1 MRTLYIDCSSL
12 IEHVELNTGIQ
23 RVVRQAVRH
32 LQTIAPEHGY
42 KAQPVVISHGR
53 FMAITEDQLYPK
65 AKTPVYEPA
74 EEEEPA
80 LEQSSHADDTGLQ
93 QYAAAPEGLKRKTLA
108 YLYGVYN
115 GLQALLL
122 GLAGNTEA
130 ARNFIFAPRQRF
142 GLNWLVY
149 NSLVAPLKAANS
161 LLTRPQKQAVAA
173 APSAQSDD
181 SQDNLETANQDA
193 AAASAEPA
201 AKEPKGQDPF
211 SLVKEGDILL
221 LLDSSWH
228 NNIWPSVESIRDN
241 GAKVVAVIYDLIPI
255 THPQFCDAHLVK
267 VFNSW
272 FKDSVGMVD
281 GFVAISDTVRQD
293 VEQFLQQQKPDAFTP
308 EQFDYFWL
316 GTDFKHSDT
325 EEEVRGAIPQH
336 MMERPT
342 YLIVST
348 IEPRKN
354 HKTVLNAFEQ
364 LWQQGR
370 EVNLAFVGKP
380 GWKVEKLLT
389 RIRRHPENG
398 KRLFHWQNLS
408 DAELQYCY
416 ENARMLIFPSYAEGF
431 GLPIIESLGHGLP
444 VMASDIPIHREVG
457 GERVAYFPVEDEQ
470 ALAQMVANFE
480 DNGIPDALRVPEDF
494 NWLNWQQAT
503 QQLMDK
509 VEKLAK

>member
-53 FMAITEDQLYPK
+53 FLSITEDQLYPK
-65 AKTPVYEPA
+65 AKAPVYESA
-74 EEEEPA
+74 EQEDEEPDTQK
-80 LEQSSHADDTGLQ
+80 EQDNGLQ
-93 QYAAAPEGLKRKTLA
+93 AYAAAPESLKRKVLA
-108 YLYGVYN
+108 YLYGVYS
-115 GLQALLL
+115 GSQAFLL
-122 GLAGNTEA
+122 GLAGNTDA

-149 NSLVAPLKAANS
+149 NSVVAPVKAVRS
-161 LLTRPQKQAVAA
+161 LLTRPQSDAIATKVHSH
-173 APSAQSDD
+173 SADTSDQSV
-181 SQDNLETANQDA
+181 
-193 AAASAEPA
+193 EPA
-201 AKEPKGQDPF
+201 EDSSVEKEHTGNDSF
-211 SLVKEGDILL
+211 SVVNDGDILL

-293 VEQFLQQQKPDAFTP
+293 VQQFLQQQKSDAFTP

-316 GTDFKHSDT
+316 GTDFKYTESD
-325 EEEVRGAIPQH
+325 EEVRGAITQH
-336 MMERPT
+336 LMERPT

-416 ENARMLIFPSYAEGF
+416 ENAHMLIFPSYAEGF

>member
-53 FMAITEDQLYPK
+53 FLAITEDQLYPSSK
-65 AKTPVYEPA
+65 APVYEVV
-74 EEEEPA
+74 EEEELASEPA
-80 LEQSSHADDTGLQ
+80 CQESENGLQ
-93 QYAAAPEGLKRKTLA
+93 QYAAAPEGIKRRTLA
-108 YLYGVYN
+108 YFYGVYN

-122 GLAGNTEA
+122 GLAGNTDA

-149 NSLVAPLKAANS
+149 NSLVAPVKAVNS
-161 LLTRPQKQAVAA
+161 LLTRPQKQAIAA
-173 APSAQSDD
+173 APASQNNDSQESDD
-181 SQDNLETANQDA
+181 TTEPCIEPDTKESNSHTPFNLVN
-193 AAASAEPA
+193 
-201 AKEPKGQDPF
+201 
-211 SLVKEGDILL
+211 EGDILL

-228 NNIWPSVESIRDN
+228 NNIWPSVEAIRDH

-255 THPQFCDAHLVK
+255 THPQFCDAQLVK

-272 FKDSVGMVD
+272 FKDSIGMVD

-293 VEQFLQQQKPDAFTP
+293 VANFLEQQKPGAFKP
-308 EQFDYFWL
+308 QQFDYFWL
-316 GTDFKHSDT
+316 GADFKHTNSDD
-325 EEEVRGAIPQH
+325 EIRGAIPQH

-354 HKTVLNAFEQ
+354 HATVLNAFEK
-364 LWQQGR
+364 LWQQGQ

-398 KRLFHWQNLS
+398 KKLFHWQNLS

-416 ENARMLIFPSYAEGF
+416 ENARMLIFPSFAEGF

-444 VMASDIPIHREVG
+444 VIASDIPIHREVG
-457 GERVAYFPVEDEQ
+457 GERVAYFPVKDEQ
-470 ALAQMVANFE
+470 ALCELVAGFE
-480 DNGIPDALRVPEDF
+480 DNGIPDALRVPDDF
-494 NWLNWQQAT
+494 QWLNWQQAT

-509 VEKLAK
+509 VEMLAK